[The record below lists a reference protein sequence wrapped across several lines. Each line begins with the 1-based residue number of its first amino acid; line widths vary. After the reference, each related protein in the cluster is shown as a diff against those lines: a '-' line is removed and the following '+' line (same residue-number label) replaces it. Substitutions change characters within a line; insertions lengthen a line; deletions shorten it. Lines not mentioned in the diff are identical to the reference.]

1 MNYLVFQMDLVVGN
15 PEENRKII
23 ERWLEANYSDDVDV
37 VVLPEMWST
46 GYVLEE
52 LEEICNVDGKRSIEF
67 LQSLAKKFNVNLVG
81 GSIAVLEGKDIFNRA
96 VIVNRMGEIV
106 HTYDKMH
113 LVPMLDE
120 PKFLTG
126 GHNQVE
132 VFELEGVKMGVII
145 CYDLRFPEIIR
156 DLALQGIQ
164 VLHIVAEWPL
174 ARETHWNTLLRAR
187 AIENQMYVVAS
198 NVAGTKLGV
207 EFAGCSQI
215 VDPWGDIVQ
224 KLDQEVGELKA
235 TLNLET
241 VPQVR
246 KDVPIFSSRVP
257 SLYRSNLRS
266 FLDGVEKISRPEIE
280 FTDYKNFKLE
290 PIDGFVEGLS
300 QRVISENSSTQEMV
314 RILEFAPGTDTTPN
328 GVQVHHYWEELYV
341 VKGSVID
348 LTLNKIFT
356 AGMVAS
362 RPPGMQHGP
371 WKSTDGCVMFEVRY
385 SR

>member
-1 MNYLVFQMDLVVGN
+1 MNYLVFQMELEVGN
-15 PEENRKII
+15 PEKNRNII
-23 ERWLEANYSDDVDV
+23 EQWLEANYYDDLDI

-46 GYVLEE
+46 GYALKE
-52 LEEICNVDGKRSIEF
+52 LKEICRVDGNQSIEF
-67 LQSLAKKFNVNLVG
+67 LQLLAKKFNVNLVG
-81 GSIAVLEGKDIFNRA
+81 GSIAFLEGQDIFNRA
-96 VIVNRMGEIV
+96 IIVNRLGEIV

-120 PKFLTG
+120 PEFLTG
-126 GHNQVE
+126 GLNQVE

-174 ARETHWNTLLRAR
+174 VRETHWNTLLRAR
-187 AIENQMYVVAS
+187 AIENQMYIVAS
-198 NVAGTKLGV
+198 NVTGTKLGV

-215 VDPWGDIVQ
+215 IDSWGDIVQ

-246 KDVPIFSSRVP
+246 NDVPIFSSRVP
-257 SLYRSNLRS
+257 SLYRSNQKY
-266 FLDGVEKISRPEIE
+266 FLDGIEKTLRPEIE
-280 FTDYKNFKLE
+280 FTDYKKFKLE
-290 PIDGFVEGLS
+290 PIEGLVKGLS
-300 QRVISENSSTQEMV
+300 QRLISENSAKQEMV

-328 GVQVHHYWEELYV
+328 GVQIHHYWEELYV
-341 VKGSVID
+341 IEGSVID
-348 LTLNKIFT
+348 LTLNKVFT

-362 RPPGMQHGP
+362 RPPGMKHGP
-371 WKSTDGCVMFEVRY
+371 WKSTEGCVMFEVRY
-385 SR
+385 NR

>member
-1 MNYLVFQMDLVVGN
+1 VNYLVFQMELEVGN
-15 PEENRKII
+15 PEENRRII

-46 GYVLEE
+46 GYALEE
-52 LEEICNVDGKRSIEF
+52 LEEICKVDGNQSIEF
-67 LQSLAKKFNVNLVG
+67 LQLLAKKFNVNLVG
-81 GSIAVLEGKDIFNRA
+81 GSIAILEGKDIFNRA
-96 VIVNRMGEIV
+96 MIVNRMGEIV
-106 HTYDKMH
+106 HKYDKMH

-132 VFELEGVKMGVII
+132 VFELEGVKMGIII

-174 ARETHWNTLLRAR
+174 ARKTHWNTLLRAR

-198 NVAGTKLGV
+198 NVTGTKLGV

-235 TLNLET
+235 TLDLEK
-241 VPQVR
+241 VLQIR
-246 KDVPIFSSRVP
+246 KDVPIFDSRVP
-257 SLYRSNLRS
+257 GKYR
-266 FLDGVEKISRPEIE
+266 
-280 FTDYKNFKLE
+280 KL
-290 PIDGFVEGLS
+290 
-300 QRVISENSSTQEMV
+300 
-314 RILEFAPGTDTTPN
+314 
-328 GVQVHHYWEELYV
+328 
-341 VKGSVID
+341 
-348 LTLNKIFT
+348 
-356 AGMVAS
+356 
-362 RPPGMQHGP
+362 
-371 WKSTDGCVMFEVRY
+371 
-385 SR
+385 

>member
-1 MNYLVFQMDLVVGN
+1 MNYLVFQMDLEVGN
-15 PEENRKII
+15 PDGNRKII
-23 ERWLEANYSDDVDV
+23 ERWLEANYNDNLDV

-46 GYVLEE
+46 GYALKE
-52 LEEICNVDGKRSIEF
+52 LKEICKVDGNQSIEF

-81 GSIAVLEGKDIFNRA
+81 GSVAVLEGQDIFNRA

-106 HTYDKMH
+106 HTYDKVH

-120 PKFLTG
+120 QKFLTG
-126 GHNQVE
+126 GLNQVE

-156 DLALQGIQ
+156 DLALEGIQ

-198 NVAGTKLGV
+198 NVTGAKLGV

-235 TLNLET
+235 TLDLET

-257 SLYRSNLRS
+257 LLYKFNRKS
-266 FLDGVEKISRPEIE
+266 FLDEVEKMPRPEIE
-280 FTDYKNFKLE
+280 FTDYSNFELA
-290 PIDGFVEGLS
+290 PIDGKVVGLS
-300 QRVISENSSTQEMV
+300 QRVISEGSSTQEMV

-328 GVQVHHYWEELYV
+328 GVQVHNYWEELYI
-341 VKGSVID
+341 VKGSIID

-371 WKSTDGCVMFEVRY
+371 WKSTDGCIMFEVRY
-385 SR
+385 SK